1 MEIKISVHLKSGK
14 FISGIASNLDQEAVE
29 CWVEEILEKLL
40 EEGREWI
47 TIGEPWSG
55 SLIPIKAIEC
65 ISFEDISQPLE
76 REQEEE

>member
-1 MEIKISVHLKSGK
+1 MEIKQSIHLKSGK
-14 FISGIASNLDQEAVE
+14 VISSIASNLDQEAVE
-29 CWVEEILEKLL
+29 CWAEEILEKLL

-65 ISFEDISQPLE
+65 ISFEEITQPLE
-76 REQEEE
+76 KVD